1 MSPILS
7 PWFWAVVCVV
17 ALAVAYFLRET
28 RRATEDPDEAELS
41 AEWLAILR
49 AMNDSPESD
58 TPLFNE
64 LAARRALREFKAL
77 PEARS

>member
-1 MSPILS
+1 MSL
-7 PWFWAVVCVV
+7 WMLWA
-17 ALAVAYFLRET
+17 AVAISVMGVAYCLWEMT
-28 RRATEDPDEAELS
+28 RATPDPDEAELS

-58 TPLFNE
+58 SPIFNE

-77 PEARS
+77 PEARP